1 MREQKGK
8 CKTEIQY
15 SIHDK
20 KYDFLKDEAAAVKQ
34 YGRLCILR
42 SVFSQ
47 PPRLYFFDSN
57 ILMKTPL
64 LNSTRQPETIYKIQI
79 GNKNMQ
85 NSICNAQFKGNILVL
100 GKTGCGKTYFAQKLG
115 LNNFFGKI
123 VKTE

>member
-64 LNSTRQPETIYKIQI
+64 LNSTRDYI
-79 GNKNMQ
+79 
-85 NSICNAQFKGNILVL
+85 
-100 GKTGCGKTYFAQKLG
+100 
-115 LNNFFGKI
+115 
-123 VKTE
+123 